1 MRSLAHA
8 LTACT
13 LALASC
19 TDDPAGI
26 PVDPADLDGD
36 GVPNETDGCP
46 RTRDPAQHDED
57 ADGIGDACDNC
68 PAWANP
74 RQEDTT
80 ELAARL
86 FADGVGDACDRRST
100 VNDDKLAAF
109 HAFATP
115 AEAADWVG
123 AGWTIADD
131 RTTGTE
137 ATWRAVASARGDGL
151 TLQIHIASL
160 GWPSTQGEFSVA
172 LDGDGVTSGMSC
184 ALVRSADTTEL
195 VVSQPGGSRAS
206 IPVTMTEGARFVLTI
221 TRAFTLMPTGTV
233 ACFLRVADG
242 PEQQV
247 DIPTLDDLAIG
258 TFGMSTRAAEVAI
271 TSATVY
277 TTPFACD
284 MRSGGTRPAC
294 PRPP

>member
-1 MRSLAHA
+1 MRRLGLA
-8 LTACT
+8 LTACA
-13 LALASC
+13 LALVGCA
-19 TDDPAGI
+19 DEPAGV
-26 PVDPADLDGD
+26 PPDPDDLDGD
-36 GVPNETDGCP
+36 GVLNEADGCP

-68 PAWANP
+68 PAWDNP
-74 RQEDTT
+74 EQEDTT
-80 ELAARL
+80 ELAARS
-86 FADGVGDACDRRST
+86 FPDGVGDVCDRRST

-115 AEAADWVG
+115 AAATAWAG

-131 RTTGTE
+131 RTNGTD
-137 ATWRAVASARGDGL
+137 ATWRALASAQGDGL
-151 TLQIHIASL
+151 TLQVHLASL
-160 GWPSTQGEFSVA
+160 AWPRTEGEFTIA
-172 LDGDGVTSGMSC
+172 LDGDGVTSGMGC
-184 ALVRSADTTEL
+184 ALVRTADTTEL
-195 VVSQPGGSRAS
+195 VVSQPGGSRARLE
-206 IPVTMTEGARFVLTI
+206 VTMTEGARIVLTI
-221 TRAFTLMPTGTV
+221 TRAFTLLPTGTV

-258 TFGMSTRAAEVAI
+258 TYGMSTRAAEVGI

-284 MRSGGTRPAC
+284 MRAGGAAPAC
-294 PRPP
+294 PLPP